1 MPLYLILLIC
11 SIFFPLVLSFDRK
24 VAFCRYWPSLIPSLL
39 ITGAFFLV
47 FDIWF
52 AKKAIWGFNPEYHS
66 GIVISGLPL
75 EEWLF
80 FIVIPYASIFIH
92 YVLMAYFPLKML
104 SDRSTLAITITLIL
118 ILVAGILIRPG
129 RSYTFV
135 YFTLMIIVLVVST
148 IISDRIL
155 NRFYISFL
163 VILVPFIMVNG
174 ILTGSLIE
182 GEVVWYDPDEITGL
196 RLITIPVEDF
206 AYGFSL
212 ILINLM
218 LMKRLQKKPIEQNT
232 GKQNEEHT
240 I

>member
-1 MPLYLILLIC
+1 MPLYLLLLIC
-11 SIFFPLVLSFDRK
+11 SAFFPLILSFDRK
-24 VAFCRYWPSLIPSLL
+24 VAFYRHWPSLIPSLL

-92 YVLMAYFPLKML
+92 YVLIAYFPGKVL
-104 SDRSTLAITITLIL
+104 SNRATLAITIILIL
-118 ILVAGILIRPG
+118 ILTLSILFRPG
-129 RSYTFV
+129 RSYTLV
-135 YFTLMIIVLVVST
+135 YFTLMIIVLLLSALRK
-148 IISDRIL
+148 DRLL

-163 VILVPFIMVNG
+163 VILIPFILING
-174 ILTGSLIE
+174 ILTGTLIE
-182 GEVVWYDPDEITGL
+182 GEVGWYDPDEITGL

-218 LMKRLQKKPIEQNT
+218 LMSLFKRKIVKRNT
-232 GKQNEEHT
+232 Y
-240 I
+240 ILA

>member
-11 SIFFPLVLSFDRK
+11 SLLFPLALSFDRK
-24 VAFCRYWPSLIPSLL
+24 VAFFKHWPSLIPSLL
-39 ITGAFFLV
+39 ITGTFFIV

-52 AKKAIWGFNPEYHS
+52 AKRAIWGFNPEYHS
-66 GIVISGLPL
+66 GIVMAGLPL

-92 YVLMAYFPLKML
+92 YVLIAYFPGKVL
-104 SDRSTLAITITLIL
+104 SDKVTTGITFTLIL
-118 ILVAGILIRPG
+118 VLALGILTHPG
-129 RSYTFV
+129 RSYTLV
-135 YFTLMIIVLVVST
+135 YFVLMILVLLLST
-148 IISDRIL
+148 VMKARHL

-163 VILVPFIMVNG
+163 VILIPFIIVNG
-174 ILTGSLIE
+174 ILTGSFIE
-182 GEVVWYDPDEITGL
+182 GEVVWYDPDEITGI

-218 LMKRLQKKPIEQNT
+218 LMNCLRKKPVKSSNDI
-232 GKQNEEHT
+232 KA
-240 I
+240 